1 MPIVGIDLGTTNSLI
16 GIWEDGAPKLIS
28 NAHGN
33 LLTPSIVGLD
43 DNDELLVGEAAQERL
58 ITHPHMTVSN
68 FKRWMGTARR
78 TQLGDKKFLPEELSS
93 LVLRALVRDAEKH
106 TGEKITEAVISV
118 PAYFNDQQRKTT
130 RAAGQL
136 AGLVVERIINE
147 PTAAALAYGLEQ
159 NEDANILIFDLGGGT
174 FDVSVLEKFDDVM
187 EVHASAG
194 DNYLGG
200 EDFKNRIR
208 DHLVDTHKLKDLK
221 NEERLS
227 KLAEQIK
234 KELSIKHSF
243 DYNVEIAGQP
253 ISGTFT
259 REKFEQLVEPLL
271 MRIRQPLERAI
282 RDTDFQVTEI
292 DHIVLA
298 GGSTRMPMVRT
309 LVGTLFRQLPLSHL
323 NPDHLIALGATI
335 QASLKERNE
344 DLKDVVLTDVCPY
357 TLGIGAL
364 NTAHGFSDEAIMS
377 PIIERNATIPISRAE
392 TYSTT
397 SAKQKMVNCEVYQ
410 GESLN
415 LANNIKLGLLEVKI
429 QKPSKD
435 PVNVDV
441 RFTYDING
449 TLEVS
454 AQVWGEDTVQKKV
467 FNASGVHLSQTEIE
481 ARFKEL
487 ETLKM
492 PPWEQGPNRA
502 LFARA
507 ERIYEELTGDAREH
521 LVIQMGIFKKA
532 LDDQHL
538 RNPERLRQEF
548 ADYLD
553 SLEVSVFG
561 GE

>member
-16 GIWEDGAPKLIS
+16 GIWVEGAPKLIP
-28 NAHGN
+28 NAHSN
-33 LLTPSIVGLD
+33 FLTPSVVGID
-43 DNDELLVGEAAQERL
+43 DNGEILVGESAQERL
-58 ITHPHMTVSN
+58 ITHPHMTVAN
-68 FKRWMGTARR
+68 FKRWMGTARK
-78 TQLGDKKFLPEELSS
+78 TTLGNKSFLPEELSS
-93 LVLRALVRDAEKH
+93 LVLRALVRDAEEY

-118 PAYFNDQQRKTT
+118 PAYFNDQQRKAT

-136 AGLVVERIINE
+136 AGLTVERIINE

-159 NEDANILIFDLGGGT
+159 NDDANILIFDLGGGT
-174 FDVSVLEKFDDVM
+174 FDVSILEKFDDVM

-208 DHLVDTHKLKDLK
+208 DHLVEQHQLGQIKD
-221 NEERLS
+221 EQRLS

-234 KELSIKHSF
+234 KELSIRHSF
-243 DYNVEIAGQP
+243 DYKAEISGQP
-253 ISGTFT
+253 VTGSFT
-259 REKFEQLVEPLL
+259 REQFERLVEPLL

-282 RDTDFQVTEI
+282 RDTDFQVAEI

-298 GGSTRMPMVRT
+298 GGSTRMPVIRN

-323 NPDHLIALGATI
+323 DPDHLIALGATI
-335 QASLKERNE
+335 QATLKERNE

-357 TLGIGAL
+357 TLGVGAL
-364 NTAHGFSDEAIMS
+364 NTAHGFTEEAVMS
-377 PIIERNATIPISRAE
+377 PIIERNATIPISRSQI
-392 TYSTT
+392 YSTVT
-397 SAKQKMVNCEVYQ
+397 PKQKALLFEVYQ

-415 LANNIKLGLLEVKI
+415 LANNIKLGSLEIKI
-429 QKPSKD
+429 PKPTKD
-435 PVNVDV
+435 ERHAEV

-449 TLEVS
+449 TLEVT
-454 AQVWGEDTVQKKV
+454 AQILGEDKILKQV
-467 FNASGVHLSQTEIE
+467 FNASGVNLSQSEIE

-487 ETLKM
+487 EELKM
-492 PPWEQGPNRA
+492 PPWKQGPNRA
-502 LFARA
+502 VLARA
-507 ERIYEELTGDAREH
+507 ERIYEELSGDVRDH
-521 LVIQMGIFKKA
+521 LVFQMGQFRQA

-548 ADYLD
+548 SEYLD
-553 SLEVSVFG
+553 RLEVSVFG

>member
-16 GIWEDGAPKLIS
+16 GIWEEGAPKLIP
-28 NAHGN
+28 NAHTN
-33 LLTPSIVGLD
+33 LLTPSVVGID
-43 DNDELLVGEAAQERL
+43 DNGEILVGETAQERL

-68 FKRWMGTARR
+68 FKRWMGTARK
-78 TQLGDKKFLPEELSS
+78 TTLGDKSFLPEELSS
-93 LVLRALVRDAEKH
+93 LVLRALVRDAEEY

-118 PAYFNDQQRKTT
+118 PAYFNDQQRKAT

-136 AGLVVERIINE
+136 AGLTVERIINE

-159 NEDANILIFDLGGGT
+159 NDDANILIFDLGGGT
-174 FDVSVLEKFDDVM
+174 FDVSILEKFDDVM

-208 DHLVDTHKLKDLK
+208 DHLVGQHQLVDIKD
-221 NEERLS
+221 EARLS

-234 KELSIKHSF
+234 KELSVKHSF
-243 DYNVEIAGQP
+243 DYKAE
-253 ISGTFT
+253 ISGQSVNGSIT
-259 REKFEQLVEPLL
+259 REEFERLVEPLL

-282 RDTDFQVTEI
+282 RDTDFQVAEI

-298 GGSTRMPMVRT
+298 GGSTRMPVIRN

-323 NPDHLIALGATI
+323 DPDHLIALGATI
-335 QASLKERNE
+335 QATLKERNE

-364 NTAHGFSDEAIMS
+364 NEVHGFTEEAVMS
-377 PIIERNATIPISRAE
+377 PIIERNATIPISRAQ

-397 SAKQKMVNCEVYQ
+397 SPKQKIVNCEVYQ

-415 LANNIKLGLLEVKI
+415 LANNIKLGMLEVKI
-429 QKPSKD
+429 PKPTKE
-435 PVNVDV
+435 PQHVDV

-449 TLEVS
+449 TLEVT
-454 AQVWGEDTVQKKV
+454 AQVWGEDKIQKKV
-467 FNASGVHLSQTEIE
+467 FNASGVNLSQAEIE

-487 ETLKM
+487 EELKM
-492 PPWEQGPNRA
+492 PPWKQGPNRTV
-502 LFARA
+502 LARA
-507 ERIYEELTGDAREH
+507 ERIYEEVSGDARE
-521 LVIQMGIFKKA
+521 LLLDQMGQFRKA
-532 LDDQHL
+532 LEDQHL
-538 RNPERLRQEF
+538 RNPERLRKEF
-548 ADYLD
+548 SDFLD